1 MDRLIVGCEEG
12 AGGRE
17 RIPTDVTSVSGL
29 ARRLN
34 LSRTQLGRKFA
45 EAEALG
51 SLGWS
56 GARGRSPLWVSA
68 GFRREYHSAQAVKLA
83 IIDAAFEACTAH
95 GRHAAVSRLSHSAPA
110 ACTIL
115 HGETADGLGSRCVS
129 ILHARDSA
137 ARPAEANEEAG
148 AG

>member
-12 AGGRE
+12 ASSRE

-56 GARGRSPLWVSA
+56 GPRGRSPLWVSA
-68 GFRREYHSAQAVKLA
+68 GFRREYHAAQAVKLA
-83 IIDAAFEACTAH
+83 IIDAAFEACAAH
-95 GRHAAVSRLSHSAPA
+95 GPHTGGQPWLSA
-110 ACTIL
+110 
-115 HGETADGLGSRCVS
+115 
-129 ILHARDSA
+129 
-137 ARPAEANEEAG
+137 
-148 AG
+148 